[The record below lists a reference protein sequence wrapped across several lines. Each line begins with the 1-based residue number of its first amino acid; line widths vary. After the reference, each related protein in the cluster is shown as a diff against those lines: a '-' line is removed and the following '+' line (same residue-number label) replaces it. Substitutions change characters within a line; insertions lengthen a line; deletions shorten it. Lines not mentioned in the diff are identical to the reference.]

1 MISGDVEKYLK
12 EIEDGSQIFLDY
24 DGTLV
29 PIIMDP
35 ELCFADSGL
44 REILE
49 KLDRK
54 YELYIISGRTLE
66 DLKKFINLNLNYVY
80 LHGMFADLK
89 GKTVSFVENPTLY
102 FDTFRKLEKEVHFP
116 EGSGVRTY
124 RKLYGFVIHL
134 GLVPDNLKPE
144 YRRQAEMIGKE
155 NDLEV
160 YYGINLIELK
170 VPGVNKGRAIRALRN
185 DRKCMI
191 AGDEATDEY
200 GFVECPECLTIHIG
214 NGKTAARLSVKDID
228 EFREILE
235 ALIQRPDIS

>member
-1 MISGDVEKYLK
+1 MITEDIEKYLTG
-12 EIEDGSQIFLDY
+12 IEKGSQIFLDY

-35 ELCFADSGL
+35 ELCFADNEL
-44 REILE
+44 REILKE
-49 KLDRK
+49 IDRL

-66 DLKKFINLNLNYVY
+66 DLKKFLNLNLNYVY

-89 GKTVSFVENPTLY
+89 GKTIEFVENSSKY
-102 FDTFRKLEKEVHFP
+102 FDTFRKLENEVRFP

-124 RKLYGFVIHL
+124 RKPYGFVIHL
-134 GLVPDNLKPE
+134 GLVPDSLKPE
-144 YRRQAEMIGKE
+144 YIKQAEILGKE
-155 NDLEV
+155 YGLEI

-185 DRKCMI
+185 DRKCLI

-214 NGKTAARLSVKDID
+214 NGKTAAILSVRNID
-228 EFREILE
+228 EFRKILK
-235 ALIQRPDIS
+235 ALIHRPDIS